1 MRKFYFLFL
10 VLIANFVFSQVTFK
24 PGIRGGVNFAKFTES
39 DSGIYNW
46 LESTSMWENEEK
58 VRTQYITDFYIG
70 AYGTIRFSKLYAL
83 QPEINYSRQGT
94 ILKTSTEEQ
103 KSELTYVSLQAV
115 NKFYLNK
122 FNLHAGLS
130 IDILVQRKN
139 FDPSYRQDTDLGLL
153 VGAGYDITKSFGIE
167 ARFKKGLISQLKTTS
182 EQHTNLLFQAGI
194 YYTFDTK

>member
-1 MRKFYFLFL
+1 MRKFSFLILFL
-10 VLIANFVFSQVTFK
+10 LTNSVFSQVTFK

-39 DSGIYNW
+39 DSGIYDW
-46 LESTSMWENEEK
+46 LESSMWENEEK

-94 ILKTSTEEQ
+94 ILKTNTEEQ

-122 FNLHAGLS
+122 FNLQAGLS
-130 IDILVQRKN
+130 IDILAQRKN

-153 VGAGYDITKSFGIE
+153 VGAGYDITKNFGIE

-182 EQHTNLLFQAGI
+182 EQHTNLLFQTGI

>member
-1 MRKFYFLFL
+1 MRKFSFLILFL
-10 VLIANFVFSQVTFK
+10 LTNSVFSQVTFK

-39 DSGIYNW
+39 DRGIYDW
-46 LESTSMWENEEK
+46 LESSIWENEEK

-94 ILKTSTEEQ
+94 ILKTNTEEQ

-153 VGAGYDITKSFGIE
+153 VGAGYDITKNFGIE
-167 ARFKKGLISQLKTTS
+167 TRFKKGLISQLKTTS
-182 EQHTNLLFQAGI
+182 EQHTNLLVQTGI